1 MNNANADVSNE
12 QSIYPFAYLREVVS
26 NCGNYMSFDFCISI
40 PDEARAALAST
51 AGDEGKLCFLAAL
64 KAVYRRLYVRV
75 VVDQGFAAACFCR
88 ALFGLCNSLW
98 RRPPVNKQNSCR
110 WIIDIF
116 QSPGDT
122 NNMQKMSFFQR
133 KSSLPFPVV
142 CDSLLIYP
150 YRLVQVPEH

>member
-1 MNNANADVSNE
+1 MCKQLKSKFERLQCVIHQVVDDDAVLRFIGCIINAK
-12 QSIYPFAYLREVVS
+12 IL
-26 NCGNYMSFDFCISI
+26 
-40 PDEARAALAST
+40 ARAALAST